1 MNRIFAI
8 GDIHGCLK
16 KVKALMER
24 IPIRWGSGDM
34 LVFLGDYVDRGP
46 DPAGVVQFMV
56 ELQAEYAASVICL
69 KGNHEVMF
77 MDFLKNGATPTAFLG
92 FGGDKTLKSYGI
104 PLDTPGREAA
114 RLIPFSHLQFL
125 KSLPRCLETDKYFLV
140 HAGVKPGVP
149 LKKQKEE
156 DMLWIRHK
164 FIKSDYDWEKRI
176 IFGHTPF
183 DTPLLKPNKI
193 GIDTGAVYG
202 GRLTCLVL
210 PEVEFI
216 FE

>member
-164 FIKSDYDWEKRI
+164 FIKSDYDWDKRI

>member
-8 GDIHGCLK
+8 GDIHGCLEK
-16 KVKALMER
+16 IKALIQR
-24 IPIRWGSGDM
+24 IPIRWGRDV

-56 ELQAEYAASVICL
+56 ELQAECPGSVICL

-77 MDFLKNGATPTAFLG
+77 MDFLKNGTASGAFLT
-92 FGGDKTLKSYGI
+92 FGGDKTLKSYDI
-104 PLDTPGREAA
+104 SLDTPGREAA
-114 RLIPFSHLQFL
+114 RLIPFSHLKFL
-125 KSLPRCLETDKYFLV
+125 KSLPICLETDKYFLV
-140 HAGVKPGVP
+140 HAGVKPGFP
-149 LKKQKEE
+149 LDKQKEE

-164 FIKSDYDWEKRI
+164 FIKSDYDWGKRI

-210 PEVEFI
+210 PDVEFI

>member
-8 GDIHGCLK
+8 GDIHGCLE
-16 KVKALMER
+16 KVKALIKR
-24 IPIRWGSGDM
+24 IPISWGRDV

-46 DPAGVVQFMV
+46 DPAGVVQFIV
-56 ELQAEYAASVICL
+56 ELQAEYPGSVICL

-77 MDFLKNGATPTAFLG
+77 MDFLKNGAASGAFLT

-104 PLDTPGREAA
+104 SLESPGREAA
-114 RLIPFSHLQFL
+114 RLMPYSHLQFL
-125 KSLPRCLETDKYFLV
+125 KSLPICFETERFFLV
-140 HAGVKPGVP
+140 HAGVKPGIP
-149 LKKQKEE
+149 LEKQKEE
-156 DMLWIRHK
+156 DMLWIRHE
-164 FIKSDYDWEKRI
+164 FIRSDYDWGKRI

-210 PEVEFI
+210 PDVEFI